1 MKEKFVTIA
10 HFADYVQ
17 ADLARHL
24 LESHDITV
32 VVTGQN
38 VGNIYAG
45 LPGIAN
51 VELKTPE
58 SQAKEAKEILESA
71 RLEEGEADEEQ
82 DFEEPPFDEEPEEE
96 QE

>member
-1 MKEKFVTIA
+1 MNEKFVTVA
-10 HFADYVQ
+10 HFADYVR
-17 ADLARHL
+17 ADLARQL
-24 LESHDITV
+24 LEGQGITV

-45 LPGIAN
+45 LAGIAN

-58 SQAKEAKEILESA
+58 SQAEEAKEILESA
-71 RLEEGEADEEQ
+71 KPPEGEADEEQ
-82 DFEEPPFDEEPEEE
+82 ELEEPPFDEEQEEE

>member
-1 MKEKFVTIA
+1 MNEKFVTVA
-10 HFADYVQ
+10 HFADYVR
-17 ADLARHL
+17 ADLARQL
-24 LESHDITV
+24 LEGQGITV

-38 VGNIYAG
+38 VGNVYVG
-45 LPGIAN
+45 LAGIAN

-71 RLEEGEADEEQ
+71 RPEEGESDKEQ
-82 DFEEPPFDEEPEEE
+82 QFEEPEFDQEQEEE